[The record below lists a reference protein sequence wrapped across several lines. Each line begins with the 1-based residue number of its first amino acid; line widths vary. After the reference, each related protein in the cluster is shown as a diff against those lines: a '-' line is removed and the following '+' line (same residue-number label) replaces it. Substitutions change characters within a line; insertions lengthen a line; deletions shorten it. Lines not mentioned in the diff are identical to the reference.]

1 MAPSRK
7 HLCLEALSTLVYA
20 YKLLTL

>member
-7 HLCLEALSTLVYA
+7 HLCLEALPTLVYV
-20 YKLLTL
+20 YKLLAL